1 MSYQTSQSQQQPI
14 LPVEEVDVGVG
25 VVEVEVGVGV
35 DVREGVDIGGEEG

>member
-14 LPVEEVDVGVG
+14 LPIEQVDVG

-35 DVREGVDIGGEEG
+35 DVGEKRDNE

>member
-14 LPVEEVDVGVG
+14 LPVEEVDVG